1 MHAGAKVDTLRRDLG
16 EVHSFKAGEVM
27 GVYTQTQG
35 NWFSR
40 RGGFLLLLVGF
51 HVAFIFALKSGFAV
65 QLIQQITQPI
75 KAEIIN
81 EVLPEEPPPPPPEV
95 QMELPP
101 VQVPPVLVDI
111 QLPPPPPTAI
121 QAPVTTEVIPP
132 APPPPPQVTR
142 SVVRTKASVASMPN
156 VDDYYPSASR
166 SLQEEG
172 VVRVQVCWGTNGRVD
187 AGQVKVAQSSGFPRL
202 DDAGLKV
209 AQRIRMK
216 PATVDG
222 KPEAECATLPVRFS
236 LKGESDR

>member
-1 MHAGAKVDTLRRDLG
+1 
-16 EVHSFKAGEVM
+16 M
-27 GVYTQTQG
+27 GVYTQTNG
-35 NWFSR
+35 NWLSR
-40 RGGFLLLLVGF
+40 RGAFLLLLIGF
-51 HVAFIFALKSGFAV
+51 HLVFFLALKSGFAV

-121 QAPVTTEVIPP
+121 QAPVTTEALPP

-142 SVVRTKASVASMPN
+142 SVVRTRPALASMPP
-156 VDDYYPSASR
+156 VDDYYPPTSR
-166 SLQEEG
+166 TLQEEG
-172 VVRVQVCWGTNGRVD
+172 VVRVEVCYGTNGRVTD
-187 AGQVKVAQSSGFPRL
+187 AKLAESSGFARL
-202 DDAGLKV
+202 DEAGVRV
-209 AQRIRMK
+209 AQRARMK
-216 PATVDG
+216 PGAVDG
-222 KPEAECATLPVRFS
+222 KPEAGCATLPIRFT

>member
-1 MHAGAKVDTLRRDLG
+1 
-16 EVHSFKAGEVM
+16 M

-35 NWFSR
+35 NWLSR
-40 RGGFLLLLVGF
+40 RGAFLLLLIAF
-51 HVAFIFALKSGFAV
+51 HLLFIWALKSGFAV
-65 QLIQQITQPI
+65 KQVQQITQPI

-121 QAPVTTEVIPP
+121 QAPVTTEVQPP

-142 SVVRTKASVASMPN
+142 SVVRTRASVASMPN
-156 VDDYYPSASR
+156 VDDYYPPASR

-172 VVRVQVCWGTNGRVD
+172 VVRVQVCWGTNGRVE
-187 AGQVKVAQSSGFPRL
+187 AAQVQIAESSGHKRL
-202 DDAGLKV
+202 DDAGLRV

-222 KPEAECATLPVRFS
+222 KPEADCATLPVRFS

>member
-1 MHAGAKVDTLRRDLG
+1 
-16 EVHSFKAGEVM
+16 M

-35 NWFSR
+35 NWLSR
-40 RGGFLLLLVGF
+40 RGGFLVLLIAF
-51 HVAFIFALKSGFAV
+51 HIAFFLALKSGFAV
-65 QLIQQITQPI
+65 RLVQQITQPI

-81 EVLPEEPPPPPPEV
+81 EVKPEEPPPPPPEV

-111 QLPPPPPTAI
+111 QLPPPPTAI
-121 QAPVTTEVIPP
+121 QTPTVVEPPPP

-142 SVVRTKASVASMPN
+142 TVVRTKFSVAYTP
-156 VDDYYPSASR
+156 DPQDFYPSASR

-187 AGQVKVAQSSGFPRL
+187 PNQLQVVQSSGHSRL
-202 DDAGLKV
+202 DEAALRLARG
-209 AQRIRMK
+209 IRMK

-222 KPEAECATLPVRFS
+222 KPEADCATLPVRFS